1 MVPAEVSLESGWLE
15 QVVCRRGT
23 RDHEAVLVVDVAPS
37 QVQAALL
44 MIELVPGEPGRW
56 IFEEV
61 PGSDRPVV
69 RRVEPR
75 GDRVSVSVRWGEG
88 EALRERPVAD
98 WITDIDGGD
107 FPSSPWVFG
116 GSFFDRVAPEA
127 PEFFAADASGSLVGL
142 VTFGDEVLGLE
153 RIRSD
158 QVGVDA
164 AEWMVRTGVVP
175 PPGTPVQLVFRPW
188 RDG

>member
-1 MVPAEVSLESGWLE
+1 MLFRS
-15 QVVCRRGT
+15 
-23 RDHEAVLVVDVAPS
+23 
-37 QVQAALL
+37 
-44 MIELVPGEPGRW
+44 
-56 IFEEV
+56 
-61 PGSDRPVV
+61 
-69 RRVEPR
+69 
-75 GDRVSVSVRWGEG
+75 
-88 EALRERPVAD
+88 
-98 WITDIDGGD
+98 
-107 FPSSPWVFG
+107 
-116 GSFFDRVAPEA
+116 DRVAPEA